1 MDMKCVVL
9 EQPYDIQIETRP
21 VPQPKPG
28 EVLLQTQIGGICGSD
43 VTAYKGNF
51 FLKLFPVVQGHEF
64 SAKIVSVDRGNKFG
78 LKEGMLVTGLPY
90 YGCGV
95 CPSCQKG
102 FVNVCRENKTIGALQ
117 DGAFQQYL
125 TLPEF
130 RVHDCT
136 GLDAEL
142 AALVEPLSI
151 GRHSTGRA
159 KIKQGDKVL
168 VIGAGTIGIVVAI
181 MAKHMGGEVTIS
193 DMVAEKLSVAQ
204 RDFQIPHVILNDNP
218 NEFVQKALDATG
230 GYGFDVVIDCV
241 GATQTFQ
248 NSMEAAMIGGK
259 VVSVGAG
266 HANLDF
272 DFKIIMQK
280 HLDVY
285 GSRNAVAD
293 DFNAVI
299 DLLRKGELGDVKKL
313 ITGRY
318 PYTQAA
324 EAFDYADKHN
334 DKVLKSLLEF
344 V

>member
-21 VPQPKPG
+21 VPEPKPG

-64 SAKIVSVDRGNKFG
+64 SAKIAWVDPNNRFG

-90 YGCGV
+90 YGCGA

-117 DGAFQQYL
+117 DGAFRQYL

-142 AALVEPLSI
+142 AALIEPLSI
-151 GRHSTGRA
+151 GRHSAGRGNIN
-159 KIKQGDKVL
+159 KGDQVL

-181 MAKHMGGEVTIS
+181 MAQHLGGEVTIS
-193 DMVAEKLSVAQ
+193 DMVPEKLAVAQ
-204 RDFQIPHVILNDNP
+204 NDFKILHTILNDNP
-218 NEFVQKALDATG
+218 GAFVQKTLDATG
-230 GYGFDVVIDCV
+230 GFGYDVVFDCV

-248 NSMEAAMIGGK
+248 DSLEAVMIGGT

-280 HLDVY
+280 HLNVN
-285 GSRNAVAD
+285 GSRNAVGA

-299 DLLRKGELGDVKKL
+299 DLLRKEELGDVKKL

-324 EAFDYADKHN
+324 EAFDYADKHGG
-334 DKVLKSLLEF
+334 KVLKSLLDF